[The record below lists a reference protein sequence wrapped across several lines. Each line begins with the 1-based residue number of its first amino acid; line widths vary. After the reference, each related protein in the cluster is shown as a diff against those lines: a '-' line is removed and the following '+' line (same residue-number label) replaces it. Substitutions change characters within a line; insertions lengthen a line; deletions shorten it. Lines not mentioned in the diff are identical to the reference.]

1 MRGSDQRKKVQEQLL
16 ENLIL
21 LGLKLLH
28 PRSQFLPLSLNGS
41 CVISFS
47 LLHCLLVALQLLL
60 EHLLNHRDNDNH
72 IKWTPYDNSD
82 NERINNL
89 HLLLL
94 MPNIY
99 PNF

>member
-47 LLHCLLVALQLLL
+47 LLHRLLVALQLLL

-72 IKWTPYDNSD
+72 IPIQQILIMREMIISSLNT
-82 NERINNL
+82 
-89 HLLLL
+89 
-94 MPNIY
+94 
-99 PNF
+99 FCC

>member
-47 LLHCLLVALQLLL
+47 LLHRLLVALQLLL
-60 EHLLNHRDNDNH
+60 EHLLYHRDNDNH
-72 IKWTPYDNSD
+72 TNSTNSD
-82 NERINNL
+82 HERNDNL
-89 HLLLL
+89 LLEHLLLL
-94 MPNIY
+94 MPNI
-99 PNF
+99 